1 MNAITLYKER
11 LNLNDATFSLVDH
24 DDAMAYDIGSLL
36 ARIHLNRV
44 AGYGDL
50 IQPDSLN
57 FDPRVY
63 FTLKFEEGFSECSN
77 HLPEIEGE
85 YLNKDSVQASLRRNF
100 GLATDNRRIPPAERG
115 IADMMT
121 DLYRNFAKP
130 LSHQTLYNWHK
141 LLTSGRHDLK
151 DIGGYRTH
159 EEPMQIISG
168 PINKPK
174 IHFEAPPS
182 ETVKKEMGQF
192 MAWFIE
198 TAPDKKKSLPA
209 LTRAGIAHLY
219 FVSIHPFEDGNG
231 RIARAISE
239 KSLSEYLGNPTLIA
253 LSQTIQ
259 SHRKDYYKALELNSQ
274 KNEITPWL
282 VYFAETILNAQNYS
296 LNMVDFLIEKTKL
309 YDRVRG
315 QLNERQEKAVERL
328 FREGLE
334 GFKGGLSA
342 EKYISITD
350 ASRATATRDLQD
362 LVEKMVLLKSRP
374 AKKHSISSKYQIT
387 RR

>member
-1 MNAITLYKER
+1 MKWNWQQKDWPQFKWDKTALEKLEIQFLRQSGVFIGATQHFNEEDKTLLTVNMMTGEAVK
-11 LNLNDATFSLVDH
+11 TS
-24 DDAMAYDIGSLL
+24 
-36 ARIHLNRV
+36 
-44 AGYGDL
+44 
-50 IQPDSLN
+50 
-57 FDPRVY
+57 
-63 FTLKFEEGFSECSN
+63 
-77 HLPEIEGE
+77 EIEGE
-85 YLNKDSVQASLRRNF
+85 YLNRDSVQASLRRNF

-174 IHFEAPPS
+174 VHFEAPPS
-182 ETVKKEMGQF
+182 ETVKKEMAQF

-239 KSLSEYLGNPTLIA
+239 KSLSECLGNPTLIA

-259 SHRKDYYKALELNSQ
+259 SHRKDYYKALELDSK
-274 KNEITPWL
+274 KNEITHWL

-296 LNMVDFLIEKTKL
+296 LNMVDFLIKKTKL

-342 EKYISITD
+342 EKYISITG
-350 ASRATATRDLQD
+350 ASRATTTRDLQD
-362 LVEKMVLLKSRP
+362 LVEKMVLLKVGQLKS
-374 AKKHSISSKYQIT
+374 T
-387 RR
+387 RYHLNIRLRGY